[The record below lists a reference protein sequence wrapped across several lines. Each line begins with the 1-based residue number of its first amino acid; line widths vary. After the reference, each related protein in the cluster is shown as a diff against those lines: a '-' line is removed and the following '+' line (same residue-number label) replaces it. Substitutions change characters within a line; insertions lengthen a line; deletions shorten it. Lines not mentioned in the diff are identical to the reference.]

1 MTEVIN
7 ILLVEDSEFIQER
20 LMHQFAPFK
29 EFNIVGFATTVLEA
43 TKKFD
48 ELKPQ
53 IVILD
58 MKLKIGYGLEVLIH
72 IRSKSKDCAVI
83 VLTNYSSPSIRKE
96 CMDLGADFFLD
107 KSFEFEQVIEKC
119 KESLQLLPKF
129 K

>member
-1 MTEVIN
+1 MTEAIK
-7 ILLVEDSEFIQER
+7 ILLVEDSEIIQER
-20 LMHQFAPFK
+20 LVHQFAPFK
-29 EFNIVGFATTVLEA
+29 EFNIVGFAITA
-43 TKKFD
+43 TDAIQKFD

-72 IRSKSKDCAVI
+72 IRSKSRDCLVI
-83 VLTNYSSPSIRKE
+83 VLTNYSSPSIKNE

-119 KESLQLLPKF
+119 REAIQTLPKF